1 MTLQAVIFDVDG
13 TLADTERDGH
23 RIAFNDTFRAFGLD
37 WDWSVELYGK
47 LLKVGGGKERIR
59 YYLDEFNRDFRR
71 PDDYDAWV
79 KQLHQAKTVRFAE
92 ILQSGA
98 IPLRPGIARLI
109 GELRE
114 AGIRLAIATTTAPD
128 NVTHLLESTLGRDSL
143 AWFEAIG
150 AGDIVPRK
158 KPDPGIYDWVINR
171 MEIDSASCL
180 AVEDTANGLRA
191 ALGAGIPTLI
201 TTSVYSAAED
211 FNGAIKVLP
220 DLGRTAVSD
229 LRRWHGEWSGQANC
243 AL

>member
-23 RIAFNDTFRAFGLD
+23 RIAFNDTFHAFGLD
-37 WDWSVELYGK
+37 WDWTVELYGK

-59 YYLDEFNRDFRR
+59 YYLDEFNHDFQR
-71 PDDYDAWV
+71 PADFDAWV
-79 KQLHQAKTVRFAE
+79 KSLHQAKTARFAE
-92 ILQSGA
+92 ILKSGA

-109 GELRE
+109 GGLRA

-128 NVTHLLESTLGRDSL
+128 NVTHLLKSTLGKESL
-143 AWFEAIG
+143 SWFEAIG

-158 KPDPGIYDWVINR
+158 KPDPGIYQWVLNR
-171 MEIDSASCL
+171 MEIGPEHCL
-180 AVEDTANGLRA
+180 AVEDTANGLKS

-211 FNGAIKVLP
+211 FSGAMKVLP
-220 DLGRTAVSD
+220 DLGRSSVSD
-229 LRRWHGEWSGQANC
+229 LQTWHQEWTGQASC